1 MEKKQKEEEEDEDD
15 EQSVKMRSELEQN
28 YRCMLDVKVI
38 IVIVDHRDQSP
49 SRNSGKGDQP
59 AEREAGSE

>member
-1 MEKKQKEEEEDEDD
+1 MEKKQVEEEEEDD

-49 SRNSGKGDQP
+49 SRN
-59 AEREAGSE
+59 